1 MRLTTSDT
9 VSLQQPTKQTCKYQ
23 LQAPGKIHSQI
34 NQDFLCVL
42 RLITSVGRE
51 KFKMF
56 LNKLQLNYTVVYS
69 ATTHSLTK
77 LHKILFI
84 TICLKLILSYPQYK
98 IWRSSRS
105 YCLSLNTWD
114 EIQRKGILLPG
125 KSITV

>member
-56 LNKLQLNYTVVYS
+56 LNKLAVKLYS
-69 ATTHSLTK
+69 RIFSHNSLTDK
-77 LHKILFI
+77 
-84 TICLKLILSYPQYK
+84 T
-98 IWRSSRS
+98 
-105 YCLSLNTWD
+105 T
-114 EIQRKGILLPG
+114 
-125 KSITV
+125 